1 LFPPQVDPKATTAVQ
16 SRLPIQARS
25 QLPTFYHGGIH
36 SSSLAMGAQDTGL
49 NAHGQMSP
57 AGNLVLVPALAP
69 VSGGQISGAP
79 GNAEQDLEEDAPL
92 SQDAI
97 KRYEHLIWVQVA
109 YFRVCLD
116 PTVAT
121 SGRLL
126 QQAMQDLKNHCA
138 CDALVAHYENNPAEA
153 DTTVIRQQST
163 HSAGSSQV
171 QQHYRAR
178 AFNNVIPSVNQQET
192 VAPVMSPTLSLMDIK
207 GKVAASWCA
216 LLFTVSCLY
225 RSTCI
230 VSCDLLPFF

>member
-1 LFPPQVDPKATTAVQ
+1 
-16 SRLPIQARS
+16 
-25 QLPTFYHGGIH
+25 
-36 SSSLAMGAQDTGL
+36 
-49 NAHGQMSP
+49 MSP
-57 AGNLVLVPALAP
+57 AGNLVLVPAPAP

-79 GNAEQDLEEDAPL
+79 GNAEQYLEEDAPL

-153 DTTVIRQQST
+153 DTTVTRQQST
-163 HSAGSSQV
+163 HSAGSSQE
-171 QQHYRAR
+171 QQHHRAR
-178 AFNNVIPSVNQQET
+178 GFNNVVPSVQQQET
-192 VAPVMSPTLSLMDIK
+192 AAPVMSPTLRLMDIK

-216 LLFTVSCLY
+216 
-225 RSTCI
+225 
-230 VSCDLLPFF
+230 